1 MSKTTK
7 TATTKNV
14 ATRSPAPSPA
24 RAPVS
29 PSVASAKKRK
39 SKEPVDPEVKKVL
52 ADARKISPGAL
63 KILEAKLREDAEKAE
78 AEAIWAEYQSLPK
91 DEQKAVQDGL
101 KKKRGRATKPKDQ
114 PSQGRTAYNI
124 FQAEALPAVKAKHLE
139 ESGEPMDHSAA
150 MKKIG
155 EIWSKMDADARA
167 PYEEESKKE
176 KETQK
181 PIYEAYVKA
190 HPELFDESGK
200 RIQAASEDNE
210 GDGSAPLKAKKK
222 RAKKDPNAPKKAKNG
237 YIFYQ
242 QAARKQNKTEG
253 KKKVFLTEDGKFD
266 MAACGASWTALED
279 KSKFQKLAEADKKRY
294 EKEMAVYTANKGN
307 AAEEEPTQVAMEEED
322 SSEVSESNE
331 EQ

>member
-7 TATTKNV
+7 TATATTTTKNV

-24 RAPVS
+24 RAPAVPAS
-29 PSVASAKKRK
+29 PSGASAKKRK

-63 KILEAKLREDAEKAE
+63 KILEAKMREDAEKAE

-101 KKKRGRATKPKDQ
+101 KKKRGRAAKPKDQ

-124 FQAEALPAVKAKHLE
+124 FQTEALSEVKAKHLE
-139 ESGEPMDHSAA
+139 ETGEAMDHSAA

-200 RIQAASEDNE
+200 RIQAALEENE
-210 GDGSAPLKAKKK
+210 DGSAPLKAKKK

-307 AAEEEPTQVAMEEED
+307 DNQVAMEKEESSD
-322 SSEVSESNE
+322 VSSSESE
-331 EQ
+331 